1 LYFKPFTGIATYVA
15 PFLPNYRTLFR
26 SLVTETNN
34 SRSKAQTVSGRP
46 SASATAAGGARLN
59 QNNGLAAAAQQR
71 TISNANNSH
80 TGSSKKKTTRSRSE
94 LERLQESPGMDN
106 YLLGY

>member
-1 LYFKPFTGIATYVA
+1 
-15 PFLPNYRTLFR
+15 
-26 SLVTETNN
+26 LVTETNN

-46 SASATAAGGARLN
+46 SASATAAGGATRLN
-59 QNNGLAAAAQQR
+59 QNNGLAGATQQR

-94 LERLQESPGMDN
+94 LERLQESPGMELEMGKLELDLSIASFLKKIPVKF
-106 YLLGY
+106 YQKFL